1 MTEQTRLSVSNWNP
15 GPQRGKEGATGR
27 HIAGKLHTITLQEA
41 IEYLEHD
48 FLTNRFHVTHYGGCA
63 VLFNKD
69 TFFSDIKVSSFYLH
83 DTRACEQEK
92 ENLGLCYQ
100 VSFQEQ
106 SFVSKRAVANIF
118 SRSCLCTSTT
128 TTPKKRGIGKKL
140 LLTIRAT
147 VQEEHM
153 DLVAG
158 DFNGAAWRQ
167 SNGNNSQ
174 PTSISEEAFA
184 DTDFPMPPG
193 PPPLWGPGAVPGE
206 LTDVCGFVRFP
217 NSYDTWKVR
226 PHGAFT
232 IPLELPEPSSKETKV
247 ATTRYGYTW
256 TLSAIDMLTSHEDTT
271 SNVSSSRKDPA
282 PSRQTER

>member
-1 MTEQTRLSVSNWNP
+1 MCVTRCRSKSSLSS
-15 GPQRGKEGATGR
+15 
-27 HIAGKLHTITLQEA
+27 
-41 IEYLEHD
+41 
-48 FLTNRFHVTHYGGCA
+48 
-63 VLFNKD
+63 
-69 TFFSDIKVSSFYLH
+69 
-83 DTRACEQEK
+83 
-92 ENLGLCYQ
+92 
-100 VSFQEQ
+100 
-106 SFVSKRAVANIF
+106 ANAQWPIFF

-174 PTSISEEAFA
+174 PTSILEEAFA

-193 PPPLWGPGAVPGE
+193 PPPLWCPGAVPGE

-232 IPLELPEPSSKETKV
+232 IPLELPEPSSKRPKLPPRGM
-247 ATTRYGYTW
+247 ATLGPCQQSICSRATRTPRATCPPQGKI
-256 TLSAIDMLTSHEDTT
+256 LLL
-271 SNVSSSRKDPA
+271 PA
-282 PSRQTER
+282 KQRDRQVRR